1 MNNENFDN
9 KIFKIISLITS
20 NHHFFKSLS
29 LQNLI
34 INIINLNILELKS
47 VYIENNNLEIY
58 NKIYKD
64 YNIIQNNK
72 DLIMNYNQNLNNMK
86 KIQDDI
92 ILNNL
97 DSINNLYI
105 ELLEYI
111 IKKN

>member
-1 MNNENFDN
+1 
-9 KIFKIISLITS
+9 
-20 NHHFFKSLS
+20 
-29 LQNLI
+29 
-34 INIINLNILELKS
+34 
-47 VYIENNNLEIY
+47 
-58 NKIYKD
+58 
-64 YNIIQNNK
+64 
-72 DLIMNYNQNLNNMK
+72 MNYNQNLNNMK